1 MKHMN
6 SEVKEERTSNKK
18 RIDLFLVPIV
28 LIAAFL
34 NLFKIWTDEYANA
47 YYTAAVKSML
57 QSFHNFFY
65 ASFDPGGYVTIDKPP
80 VVFWIQTISAKI
92 FGFHGW
98 SVILPQALAG
108 IGSVLLLYVLVKR
121 TFGVWAGRFAALGMA
136 LTPIVPAVSRTNN
149 IDSMLVF
156 TLLVA
161 TWMLFRAVRTAKFG
175 WVLAAFAMIGV
186 AFNMKMLQAYMVL
199 PAFYVFYVVATKITW
214 KKKIAFLTTATALM
228 LAVSVSWAVVV
239 DSTSADKRPY
249 MGSSQTNSVLE
260 LAFGYNGIN
269 RLTGNTSVTGSSH
282 KQPAQAQ
289 QQTAS
294 SETKQTSNSNAE
306 SSQSSNQSKSSFS
319 KKMQAPGGG
328 NQNGM
333 FNTGNPGPFRLFQ
346 KGLSDQISWLLPF
359 VIFSIVGLFAGVK
372 FKGPYTTKQK
382 ESLFWLAWLLPV
394 AVFFSIAGFFHQY
407 YLIMLAPPI
416 AAFAGAGAVALWSM
430 YKQRNGWKSWLLPG
444 GILTT
449 AALQVYIMSPY
460 VSSIGVAP
468 IAGVGALGV
477 ILALVLAVRKERKNS
492 VTNYLGVAAM
502 VVLLAMPAYWAMT
515 PIIYG
520 GNSMLPAAGPDSS
533 SGMGGPPSTAT
544 NSKQSGFNGMQPPGS
559 SSSNSSS
566 NNQMQPPT
574 GSSNGGQMQMPGGSS
589 NNGQMQ
595 PPNGSSSSGQMPG
608 GSSNNNGQMQ
618 MPSSSSSKLSSSKRK
633 SGGMNAEVNKKLLNY
648 LTKNNTGE
656 KYLFATTDST
666 SAAPYIIKT
675 GKPVMAMGG
684 FSGSDPILT
693 VSKLKAM
700 IKKGEVKY
708 FYLSG
713 MGKGGQSDV
722 ITWIKENSKEI
733 PSSKWQST
741 SSSSQQ
747 GPSGNGTLY
756 EITLK

>member
-1 MKHMN
+1 
-6 SEVKEERTSNKK
+6 
-18 RIDLFLVPIV
+18 
-28 LIAAFL
+28 
-34 NLFKIWTDEYANA
+34 
-47 YYTAAVKSML
+47 
-57 QSFHNFFY
+57 
-65 ASFDPGGYVTIDKPP
+65 
-80 VVFWIQTISAKI
+80 
-92 FGFHGW
+92 
-98 SVILPQALAG
+98 
-108 IGSVLLLYVLVKR
+108 
-121 TFGVWAGRFAALGMA
+121 
-136 LTPIVPAVSRTNN
+136 
-149 IDSMLVF
+149 
-156 TLLVA
+156 
-161 TWMLFRAVRTAKFG
+161 
-175 WVLAAFAMIGV
+175 
-186 AFNMKMLQAYMVL
+186 
-199 PAFYVFYVVATKITW
+199 
-214 KKKIAFLTTATALM
+214 
-228 LAVSVSWAVVV
+228 
-239 DSTSADKRPY
+239 
-249 MGSSQTNSVLE
+249 
-260 LAFGYNGIN
+260 
-269 RLTGNTSVTGSSH
+269 
-282 KQPAQAQ
+282 
-289 QQTAS
+289 
-294 SETKQTSNSNAE
+294 
-306 SSQSSNQSKSSFS
+306 
-319 KKMQAPGGG
+319 
-328 NQNGM
+328 
-333 FNTGNPGPFRLFQ
+333 
-346 KGLSDQISWLLPF
+346 
-359 VIFSIVGLFAGVK
+359 
-372 FKGPYTTKQK
+372 
-382 ESLFWLAWLLPV
+382 
-394 AVFFSIAGFFHQY
+394 
-407 YLIMLAPPI
+407 MLAPPI

-430 YKQRNGWKSWLLPG
+430 YKQHNGWKSWLLPS

-477 ILALVLAVRKERKNS
+477 ILALVLAIRKERKNS

-559 SSSNSSS
+559 SDSNSSS
-566 NNQMQPPT
+566 NNQMQPPS

-595 PPNGSSSSGQMPG
+595 PPSGSSNSGQMPG
-608 GSSNNNGQMQ
+608 GSSKNNGQMQ

-633 SGGMNAEVNKKLLNY
+633 SGGMNAEVNTKLLNY

-693 VSKLKAM
+693 VSKLKSM

>member
-294 SETKQTSNSNAE
+294 NETKQTSNSNAE
-306 SSQSSNQSKSSFS
+306 SSQSSNQSKSSSS

-359 VIFSIVGLFAGVK
+359 VIFSIVGLFAGMK

-477 ILALVLAVRKERKNS
+477 ILALVLAIRKERKNS

-559 SSSNSSS
+559 SGSNSSS
-566 NNQMQPPT
+566 NNQMQPPS

-595 PPNGSSSSGQMPG
+595 PPSGSSSSGQMPG
-608 GSSNNNGQMQ
+608 GSSKNNGQMQ

-693 VSKLKAM
+693 VSKLKSM

>member
-121 TFGVWAGRFAALGMA
+121 TFGVWAGRFAALAMA

-306 SSQSSNQSKSSFS
+306 SSQSSNQSKSSS
-319 KKMQAPGGG
+319 SQKMQAPDGG

-372 FKGPYTTKQK
+372 FKGPYTAKQK

-430 YKQRNGWKSWLLPG
+430 YKQHNGLKSWLLPS

-477 ILALVLAVRKERKNS
+477 ILALVLAIRKERKNS

-559 SSSNSSS
+559 SGSNSSS
-566 NNQMQPPT
+566 NNQMQPPS

-595 PPNGSSSSGQMPG
+595 PPSGSSNSGQMPG

-618 MPSSSSSKLSSSKRK
+618 MPSSSSSKLSPSKRK
-633 SGGMNAEVNKKLLNY
+633 SGGMNAEVNTKLLNY

-693 VSKLKAM
+693 VSKLKSM

>member
-1 MKHMN
+1 
-6 SEVKEERTSNKK
+6 
-18 RIDLFLVPIV
+18 
-28 LIAAFL
+28 
-34 NLFKIWTDEYANA
+34 
-47 YYTAAVKSML
+47 
-57 QSFHNFFY
+57 
-65 ASFDPGGYVTIDKPP
+65 
-80 VVFWIQTISAKI
+80 
-92 FGFHGW
+92 
-98 SVILPQALAG
+98 
-108 IGSVLLLYVLVKR
+108 
-121 TFGVWAGRFAALGMA
+121 
-136 LTPIVPAVSRTNN
+136 
-149 IDSMLVF
+149 
-156 TLLVA
+156 
-161 TWMLFRAVRTAKFG
+161 
-175 WVLAAFAMIGV
+175 
-186 AFNMKMLQAYMVL
+186 
-199 PAFYVFYVVATKITW
+199 
-214 KKKIAFLTTATALM
+214 
-228 LAVSVSWAVVV
+228 
-239 DSTSADKRPY
+239 
-249 MGSSQTNSVLE
+249 
-260 LAFGYNGIN
+260 
-269 RLTGNTSVTGSSH
+269 
-282 KQPAQAQ
+282 
-289 QQTAS
+289 
-294 SETKQTSNSNAE
+294 
-306 SSQSSNQSKSSFS
+306 
-319 KKMQAPGGG
+319 
-328 NQNGM
+328 
-333 FNTGNPGPFRLFQ
+333 
-346 KGLSDQISWLLPF
+346 
-359 VIFSIVGLFAGVK
+359 
-372 FKGPYTTKQK
+372 
-382 ESLFWLAWLLPV
+382 
-394 AVFFSIAGFFHQY
+394 
-407 YLIMLAPPI
+407 MLAPPI

-477 ILALVLAVRKERKNS
+477 ILALVLAIRKERKNS

-559 SSSNSSS
+559 SGSNSSS
-566 NNQMQPPT
+566 NNQMQPPS

-595 PPNGSSSSGQMPG
+595 PPSGSSSSGQMPG
-608 GSSNNNGQMQ
+608 GSSKNNGQMQ

-693 VSKLKAM
+693 VSKLKSM

>member
-121 TFGVWAGRFAALGMA
+121 TFGVWAGRFAALAMA

-306 SSQSSNQSKSSFS
+306 SSQSSNQSKSSS
-319 KKMQAPGGG
+319 SQKMQAPGGG

-372 FKGPYTTKQK
+372 FKGPYTAKQK

-430 YKQRNGWKSWLLPG
+430 YKQHNGWKSWLLPS

-477 ILALVLAVRKERKNS
+477 ILALVLAIRKERKNS

-559 SSSNSSS
+559 SDSNSSS
-566 NNQMQPPT
+566 NNQMQPPS
-574 GSSNGGQMQMPGGSS
+574 GSSNGGQMQPPSGSS
-589 NNGQMQ
+589 N
-595 PPNGSSSSGQMPG
+595 SGQMPG
-608 GSSNNNGQMQ
+608 GSSKNNGQMQ

-633 SGGMNAEVNKKLLNY
+633 SGGMNAEVNTKLLNY

-693 VSKLKAM
+693 VSKLKSM

>member
-121 TFGVWAGRFAALGMA
+121 TFGVWAGRFAALAMA

-282 KQPAQAQ
+282 KQPAQTE

-294 SETKQTSNSNAE
+294 SETKQNSNSSAD
-306 SSQSSNQSKSSFS
+306 SSQSSNQRKSSS
-319 KKMQAPGGG
+319 SQKMQAPGGG

-372 FKGPYTTKQK
+372 FKGGEYGDLHNFSQFHRFDLALEVLHQAHALIAISRDVEEDLLRWGFPTKHIHFIPNGVDTNYFQRTHAAPRRDPVRFLLTGRRHPQK
-382 ESLFWLAWLLPV
+382 
-394 AVFFSIAGFFHQY
+394 
-407 YLIMLAPPI
+407 
-416 AAFAGAGAVALWSM
+416 
-430 YKQRNGWKSWLLPG
+430 
-444 GILTT
+444 GIDL
-449 AALQVYIMSPY
+449 ALQAAHLLRQQGLAQQFHINFY
-460 VSSIGVAP
+460 
-468 IAGVGALGV
+468 GADYPEYDYAQWLN
-477 ILALVLAVRKERKNS
+477 NS
-492 VTNYLGVAAM
+492 V
-502 VVLLAMPAYWAMT
+502 
-515 PIIYG
+515 
-520 GNSMLPAAGPDSS
+520 S
-533 SGMGGPPSTAT
+533 PP
-544 NSKQSGFNGMQPPGS
+544 M
-559 SSSNSSS
+559 
-566 NNQMQPPT
+566 
-574 GSSNGGQMQMPGGSS
+574 
-589 NNGQMQ
+589 
-595 PPNGSSSSGQMPG
+595 
-608 GSSNNNGQMQ
+608 
-618 MPSSSSSKLSSSKRK
+618 
-633 SGGMNAEVNKKLLNY
+633 
-648 LTKNNTGE
+648 
-656 KYLFATTDST
+656 
-666 SAAPYIIKT
+666 
-675 GKPVMAMGG
+675 
-684 FSGSDPILT
+684 
-693 VSKLKAM
+693 
-700 IKKGEVKY
+700 
-708 FYLSG
+708 
-713 MGKGGQSDV
+713 
-722 ITWIKENSKEI
+722 
-733 PSSKWQST
+733 
-741 SSSSQQ
+741 
-747 GPSGNGTLY
+747 
-756 EITLK
+756 

>member
-1 MKHMN
+1 
-6 SEVKEERTSNKK
+6 
-18 RIDLFLVPIV
+18 
-28 LIAAFL
+28 
-34 NLFKIWTDEYANA
+34 TDEYANA

-121 TFGVWAGRFAALGMA
+121 TFGVWAGRFAALAMA

-282 KQPAQAQ
+282 KQPAQTQ

-294 SETKQTSNSNAE
+294 SETKQTSNSSSD
-306 SSQSSNQSKSSFS
+306 SSQSSNQRKSSS
-319 KKMQAPGGG
+319 SQKMQAPGGG

-492 VTNYLGVAAM
+492 LTNYLGAAAL

-559 SSSNSSS
+559 SSGNSSS
-566 NNQMQPPT
+566 NNQMQLPS
-574 GSSNGGQMQMPGGSS
+574 GSSNGGQLQLQMPGGSS

-595 PPNGSSSSGQMPG
+595 PPS
-608 GSSNNNGQMQ
+608 GSSNSGQMQ
-618 MPSSSSSKLSSSKRK
+618 MPNSTLSKASSSKRK

-666 SAAPYIIKT
+666 SAAPYIIET

-741 SSSSQQ
+741 SLSSQQ

>member
-1 MKHMN
+1 MN

-121 TFGVWAGRFAALGMA
+121 TFGVWAGRFAALAMA

-175 WVLAAFAMIGV
+175 WVLASFAMIGV

-214 KKKIAFLTTATALM
+214 KRKIAFLTTATALM

-306 SSQSSNQSKSSFS
+306 SSQSSNQSKSSS
-319 KKMQAPGGG
+319 SQKMQAPDGG

-372 FKGPYTTKQK
+372 FKGPYTAKQK

-430 YKQRNGWKSWLLPG
+430 YKQHNGWKSWLLPS

-477 ILALVLAVRKERKNS
+477 ILALVLAIRKERKNS

-559 SSSNSSS
+559 SDSNSSS
-566 NNQMQPPT
+566 NNQMQPPS

-595 PPNGSSSSGQMPG
+595 PPSGSSNSGQMPG
-608 GSSNNNGQMQ
+608 GSSKNNGQMQ

-633 SGGMNAEVNKKLLNY
+633 SGGMNAEVNTKLLNY

-693 VSKLKAM
+693 VSKLKSM

-733 PSSKWQST
+733 PASKWQST

>member
-121 TFGVWAGRFAALGMA
+121 TFGVWAGRFAALAMA

-289 QQTAS
+289 QPTAS

-306 SSQSSNQSKSSFS
+306 SSQSSNQSKSSSS

-477 ILALVLAVRKERKNS
+477 ILALILAVRKERKNA

-533 SGMGGPPSTAT
+533 SGMGRPPSTAT

-559 SSSNSSS
+559 SSGNSSS
-566 NNQMQPPT
+566 NNQMQPPS

-595 PPNGSSSSGQMPG
+595 PPS
-608 GSSNNNGQMQ
+608 GSSNNSQ
-618 MPSSSSSKLSSSKRK
+618 MPNSSSSKSSSSKRK

-666 SAAPYIIKT
+666 SAAPYIIET

>member
-1 MKHMN
+1 MN

-80 VVFWIQTISAKI
+80 VVFWIQTISAKV

-121 TFGVWAGRFAALGMA
+121 TFGVWAGRFAALAMA

-161 TWMLFRAVRTAKFG
+161 TWMLFRAVRTAKFD

-306 SSQSSNQSKSSFS
+306 SSQSSNQSKSSS
-319 KKMQAPGGG
+319 SQKMQAPDGG

-372 FKGPYTTKQK
+372 FKGPYTAKQK

-430 YKQRNGWKSWLLPG
+430 YKQHNGWKSWLLPS

-477 ILALVLAVRKERKNS
+477 ILALVLAIRKERKNS

-559 SSSNSSS
+559 SGSNSSS
-566 NNQMQPPT
+566 NNQMQPPS

-595 PPNGSSSSGQMPG
+595 PPSGSSNSGQMPG
-608 GSSNNNGQMQ
+608 GSSENNGQMQ

-633 SGGMNAEVNKKLLNY
+633 SGGMNAEVNTKLLNY
-648 LTKNNTGE
+648 LTKNNTDE

-693 VSKLKAM
+693 VSKLKSM

>member
-1 MKHMN
+1 MN

-121 TFGVWAGRFAALGMA
+121 TFGVWAGRFAALAMA

-199 PAFYVFYVVATKITW
+199 PSFYVFYVVATKITW

-306 SSQSSNQSKSSFS
+306 SSQSSNQSKSSS
-319 KKMQAPGGG
+319 SQKMQAPDGG

-333 FNTGNPGPFRLFQ
+333 FNTGNAGPFRLFQ

-372 FKGPYTTKQK
+372 FKGPYTAKQK

-430 YKQRNGWKSWLLPG
+430 YKQHNGWKSWLLPS

-477 ILALVLAVRKERKNS
+477 ILALVLAIRKERKNS

-559 SSSNSSS
+559 SDSNSSS
-566 NNQMQPPT
+566 NNQMQPPS
-574 GSSNGGQMQMPGGSS
+574 GSSNGGQMQPPSGSS
-589 NNGQMQ
+589 N
-595 PPNGSSSSGQMPG
+595 SGQMPG
-608 GSSNNNGQMQ
+608 GSSKNNGQMQ

-633 SGGMNAEVNKKLLNY
+633 SGGMNAEVNTKLLNY

-693 VSKLKAM
+693 VSKLKSM

>member
-1 MKHMN
+1 MEHMN

-121 TFGVWAGRFAALGMA
+121 TFGVWAGRFAALAMA

-306 SSQSSNQSKSSFS
+306 SSQSSNQSKSSS
-319 KKMQAPGGG
+319 SQKMQAPDGG

-372 FKGPYTTKQK
+372 FKGPYTAKQK

-430 YKQRNGWKSWLLPG
+430 YKQHNGLKSWLLPS

-477 ILALVLAVRKERKNS
+477 ILALVLAIRKERKNS

-559 SSSNSSS
+559 SGSNSSS
-566 NNQMQPPT
+566 NNQMQPPS

-595 PPNGSSSSGQMPG
+595 PPSGSSNSGQMPG
-608 GSSNNNGQMQ
+608 GSSKNNGQMQ

-633 SGGMNAEVNKKLLNY
+633 SGGMNAEVNTKLLNY

-693 VSKLKAM
+693 VSKLKSM

>member
-1 MKHMN
+1 MN

-121 TFGVWAGRFAALGMA
+121 TFGVWAGRFAALAMA

-306 SSQSSNQSKSSFS
+306 SSQSSNQSKSSSS

-416 AAFAGAGAVALWSM
+416 AAFAGVGAVALWSM

-468 IAGVGALGV
+468 IAGVGTLGV
-477 ILALVLAVRKERKNS
+477 ILALILAVRKERKNA

-533 SGMGGPPSTAT
+533 SGMGRPPSTAT

-559 SSSNSSS
+559 SSGNSSS
-566 NNQMQPPT
+566 NNQMQPPS

-595 PPNGSSSSGQMPG
+595 PPS
-608 GSSNNNGQMQ
+608 GSSNNSQ
-618 MPSSSSSKLSSSKRK
+618 MPNSSSSKSSSSKRK

-666 SAAPYIIKT
+666 SAAPYIIET

>member
-121 TFGVWAGRFAALGMA
+121 TFGVWAGRFAALAMA

-282 KQPAQAQ
+282 KQPAQTQ

-294 SETKQTSNSNAE
+294 SETKQTSNSNAD
-306 SSQSSNQSKSSFS
+306 SSQSSNQSKSSSS

-430 YKQRNGWKSWLLPG
+430 YKQRGWKSWLLPG

-477 ILALVLAVRKERKNS
+477 ILALVLAIRKERKNS

-559 SSSNSSS
+559 SSSSSSS

-595 PPNGSSSSGQMPG
+595 PPSGSSNSGQMP
-608 GSSNNNGQMQ
+608 N
-618 MPSSSSSKLSSSKRK
+618 SSSSKSSSLKRK
-633 SGGMNAEVNKKLLNY
+633 SGGMNAEVNQKLLNY

>member
-1 MKHMN
+1 MN

-121 TFGVWAGRFAALGMA
+121 TFGVWAGRFAALAMA

-306 SSQSSNQSKSSFS
+306 SSQSSNQSKSSS
-319 KKMQAPGGG
+319 SQKMQAPDGG

-372 FKGPYTTKQK
+372 FKGPYTAKQK

-430 YKQRNGWKSWLLPG
+430 YKQHNGWKSWLLPS

-477 ILALVLAVRKERKNS
+477 ILALVLAIRKERKNS
-492 VTNYLGVAAM
+492 VTNYLGVATM

-533 SGMGGPPSTAT
+533 SSMGVPPSTAT

-559 SSSNSSS
+559 SGSNSSS
-566 NNQMQPPT
+566 NNQMQPPS

-595 PPNGSSSSGQMPG
+595 PPSGSSNSGQMPG
-608 GSSNNNGQMQ
+608 GSSKNNGQMQ

-633 SGGMNAEVNKKLLNY
+633 SGGMNAEVNTKLLNY

-693 VSKLKAM
+693 VSKLKSM

>member
-1 MKHMN
+1 MN

-80 VVFWIQTISAKI
+80 LVFWIQTISAKI

-121 TFGVWAGRFAALGMA
+121 TFGVWAGRFAALAMA

-214 KKKIAFLTTATALM
+214 RKKIAFLTTATALM

-282 KQPAQAQ
+282 KQPAQTQ

-294 SETKQTSNSNAE
+294 SETKQNSNSSAD
-306 SSQSSNQSKSSFS
+306 SSQSSNQRKSSS
-319 KKMQAPGGG
+319 SQKMQASGGG

-460 VSSIGVAP
+460 VSSIGVAS

-477 ILALVLAVRKERKNS
+477 ILALVLAVRKQRKNLL
-492 VTNYLGVAAM
+492 TNYLGAAAM

-559 SSSNSSS
+559 SSGNSSS
-566 NNQMQPPT
+566 NN
-574 GSSNGGQMQMPGGSS
+574 QMQMPGGSS

-595 PPNGSSSSGQMPG
+595 PPS
-608 GSSNNNGQMQ
+608 GSSNSGQMQ
-618 MPSSSSSKLSSSKRK
+618 MPGGLSNNSQMPNSSSSKSSSLKRK
-633 SGGMNAEVNKKLLNY
+633 SGGMNAEVNQKLLNY

-741 SSSSQQ
+741 SSSAQQ

-756 EITLK
+756 KITLK

>member
-121 TFGVWAGRFAALGMA
+121 TFGVWAGRFAALAMA

-306 SSQSSNQSKSSFS
+306 SSQSSNQSKSSS
-319 KKMQAPGGG
+319 SQKMQAPDGG

-372 FKGPYTTKQK
+372 FKGPYTAKQK

-430 YKQRNGWKSWLLPG
+430 YKQHNGWKSWLLPS

-477 ILALVLAVRKERKNS
+477 ILALVLAIRKERKNS

-559 SSSNSSS
+559 SGNNSSS
-566 NNQMQPPT
+566 NNQMQPPS

-595 PPNGSSSSGQMPG
+595 PPSGSSNSVQMPG
-608 GSSNNNGQMQ
+608 GSSKNNGQMQ

-633 SGGMNAEVNKKLLNY
+633 SGGMNAEVNTKLLNY

-693 VSKLKAM
+693 VSKLKSM

-756 EITLK
+756 EITFK

>member
-1 MKHMN
+1 MN

-121 TFGVWAGRFAALGMA
+121 TFGVWAGRFAALAMA

-306 SSQSSNQSKSSFS
+306 SSQSSNQSKSSS
-319 KKMQAPGGG
+319 SQKMQAPDGG

-372 FKGPYTTKQK
+372 FKGPYTAKQK

-430 YKQRNGWKSWLLPG
+430 YKQHNGWKSWLLPS

-477 ILALVLAVRKERKNS
+477 ILALVLAIRKERKNS

-559 SSSNSSS
+559 SGSNSSS
-566 NNQMQPPT
+566 NNQMQPPS

-595 PPNGSSSSGQMPG
+595 PPSGSSNSGQMPG
-608 GSSNNNGQMQ
+608 GSSKNNGQMQ

-633 SGGMNAEVNKKLLNY
+633 SGGMNAEVNTKLLNY

-693 VSKLKAM
+693 VSKLKSM

>member
-18 RIDLFLVPIV
+18 RIDLFLVLIV

-121 TFGVWAGRFAALGMA
+121 TFGVWAGRFAALAMA

-282 KQPAQAQ
+282 KQPAQTQ

-294 SETKQTSNSNAE
+294 SETKQNSSSSADA
-306 SSQSSNQSKSSFS
+306 SQSSNQSKSSS
-319 KKMQAPGGG
+319 QKMQAPGGG

-460 VSSIGVAP
+460 VSSIGVTP

-533 SGMGGPPSTAT
+533 SGMGGLPSTAT

-559 SSSNSSS
+559 SNGNSSS
-566 NNQMQPPT
+566 NNQMQPPS

-589 NNGQMQ
+589 NN
-595 PPNGSSSSGQMPG
+595 SQMPNSFSG
-608 GSSNNNGQMQ
+608 KS
-618 MPSSSSSKLSSSKRK
+618 SSSKRK
-633 SGGMNAEVNKKLLNY
+633 SGGMNAEVNQKLLNY

-708 FYLSG
+708 FYLSR

-722 ITWIKENSKEI
+722 ITWIKENSKEV

-747 GPSGNGTLY
+747 GPFGNGTLY

>member
-1 MKHMN
+1 MN

-121 TFGVWAGRFAALGMA
+121 TFGVWAGRFAALAMA

-294 SETKQTSNSNAE
+294 SETKQTSSSNAE
-306 SSQSSNQSKSSFS
+306 SSQSSNQSKSSS
-319 KKMQAPGGG
+319 SQKMQAPDGG

-372 FKGPYTTKQK
+372 FKGPYTAKQK

-430 YKQRNGWKSWLLPG
+430 YKQHNGWKSWLLPS

-477 ILALVLAVRKERKNS
+477 ILALVLAIRKERKNS

-559 SSSNSSS
+559 SGSNSSS
-566 NNQMQPPT
+566 NNQMQPPS

-595 PPNGSSSSGQMPG
+595 PPSGSSNSVQMPG
-608 GSSNNNGQMQ
+608 GSSKNNGQMQ
-618 MPSSSSSKLSSSKRK
+618 IPSSSSSKLSSSKRK
-633 SGGMNAEVNKKLLNY
+633 SGGMNAEVNTKLLNY

-693 VSKLKAM
+693 VSKLKSM

>member
-121 TFGVWAGRFAALGMA
+121 TFGVWAGRFAALAMA

-306 SSQSSNQSKSSFS
+306 SSQSSNQSKRSSS
-319 KKMQAPGGG
+319 QKMQAPDGG

-372 FKGPYTTKQK
+372 FKGPYTAKQK

-430 YKQRNGWKSWLLPG
+430 YKQHNGLKSWLLPS

-477 ILALVLAVRKERKNS
+477 ILALVLAIRKERKNS

-559 SSSNSSS
+559 SGSNSSS
-566 NNQMQPPT
+566 NNQMQPPS
-574 GSSNGGQMQMPGGSS
+574 GSSNGGQMQMPGGSY

-595 PPNGSSSSGQMPG
+595 PPSGSSNSGQMPG
-608 GSSNNNGQMQ
+608 GSSENNGQMQ

-633 SGGMNAEVNKKLLNY
+633 SGGMNAEVNTKLLNY

-693 VSKLKAM
+693 VSKLKSM

>member
-121 TFGVWAGRFAALGMA
+121 TFGVWAGRFAALAMA

-306 SSQSSNQSKSSFS
+306 SSQSSNQSKSSS
-319 KKMQAPGGG
+319 SQKMQAPDGG

-372 FKGPYTTKQK
+372 FKGPYTAKQK

-430 YKQRNGWKSWLLPG
+430 YKQHNGWKSWLLPS

-477 ILALVLAVRKERKNS
+477 ILALVLAIRKERKNS

-559 SSSNSSS
+559 SGSNSSS
-566 NNQMQPPT
+566 NNQMQPP
-574 GSSNGGQMQMPGGSS
+574 SGSS

-595 PPNGSSSSGQMPG
+595 PPSGSSNSGQMPG
-608 GSSNNNGQMQ
+608 GSSKNNGQMQ

-633 SGGMNAEVNKKLLNY
+633 SGGMNAEVNTKLLNY

-693 VSKLKAM
+693 VSKLKSM

>member
-34 NLFKIWTDEYANA
+34 NLFKIWTDEYANT

-121 TFGVWAGRFAALGMA
+121 TFGVWAGRFAALAMA

-175 WVLAAFAMIGV
+175 WVLAAFAMVGV

-282 KQPAQAQ
+282 KQPAQTQ
-289 QQTAS
+289 QQTAG
-294 SETKQTSNSNAE
+294 SETKQNSNSSAD
-306 SSQSSNQSKSSFS
+306 SSQSSNQRKSSS
-319 KKMQAPGGG
+319 SQKMQASGGG

-430 YKQRNGWKSWLLPG
+430 YKQHNGWKSWLLPG

-449 AALQVYIMSPY
+449 AVLQVYI
-460 VSSIGVAP
+460 
-468 IAGVGALGV
+468 
-477 ILALVLAVRKERKNS
+477 
-492 VTNYLGVAAM
+492 
-502 VVLLAMPAYWAMT
+502 
-515 PIIYG
+515 
-520 GNSMLPAAGPDSS
+520 
-533 SGMGGPPSTAT
+533 
-544 NSKQSGFNGMQPPGS
+544 
-559 SSSNSSS
+559 
-566 NNQMQPPT
+566 
-574 GSSNGGQMQMPGGSS
+574 
-589 NNGQMQ
+589 
-595 PPNGSSSSGQMPG
+595 
-608 GSSNNNGQMQ
+608 
-618 MPSSSSSKLSSSKRK
+618 
-633 SGGMNAEVNKKLLNY
+633 
-648 LTKNNTGE
+648 
-656 KYLFATTDST
+656 
-666 SAAPYIIKT
+666 
-675 GKPVMAMGG
+675 
-684 FSGSDPILT
+684 T
-693 VSKLKAM
+693 VSLCQLNRGSANCRCRST
-700 IKKGEVKY
+700 GRH
-708 FYLSG
+708 F
-713 MGKGGQSDV
+713 
-722 ITWIKENSKEI
+722 
-733 PSSKWQST
+733 SSCFSC
-741 SSSSQQ
+741 S
-747 GPSGNGTLY
+747 
-756 EITLK
+756 

>member
-18 RIDLFLVPIV
+18 RMDLFLVPIV

-121 TFGVWAGRFAALGMA
+121 TFGVWAGRFAALAMA
-136 LTPIVPAVSRTNN
+136 LTPIVAAVSRTNN

-282 KQPAQAQ
+282 KQPAQTQ

-294 SETKQTSNSNAE
+294 SETKQNSNSSAD
-306 SSQSSNQSKSSFS
+306 SSQSSNQRKSSS
-319 KKMQAPGGG
+319 SQKMQAPGGG

-346 KGLSDQISWLLPF
+346 EGLSDQISWLLPF
-359 VIFSIVGLFAGVK
+359 VIFSIVGLFARVK

-430 YKQRNGWKSWLLPG
+430 YKQHKGWKSWLLPG

-468 IAGVGALGV
+468 IAGVGALGI
-477 ILALVLAVRKERKNS
+477 ILALVLAVRKQRKNS
-492 VTNYLGVAAM
+492 LTNYLGAAAM

-520 GNSMLPAAGPDSS
+520 GNSMLPSAGPDSS

-566 NNQMQPPT
+566 NNQMQPPSDSLNGGQMQMPS
-574 GSSNGGQMQMPGGSS
+574 GSSNSSQMQMPGGSS
-589 NNGQMQ
+589 NNSQML
-595 PPNGSSSSGQMPG
+595 NSFSNKSSSSI
-608 GSSNNNGQMQ
+608 
-618 MPSSSSSKLSSSKRK
+618 RK
-633 SGGMNAEVNKKLLNY
+633 SGGMNAEVNQKLLNY

-675 GKPVMAMGG
+675 GEPVMAMGG

-741 SSSSQQ
+741 SSSAQQ

>member
-1 MKHMN
+1 MN

-57 QSFHNFFY
+57 QGFHNFFY

-121 TFGVWAGRFAALGMA
+121 TFGVWAGRFAALAMA

-269 RLTGNTSVTGSSH
+269 RLTGNTSVMGSSH

-294 SETKQTSNSNAE
+294 SETKQTSNSNVE
-306 SSQSSNQSKSSFS
+306 SSQSSNQSKSSSS

-460 VSSIGVAP
+460 ISSIGVAP

-559 SSSNSSS
+559 SSGNSSS
-566 NNQMQPPT
+566 NNQMQPPS

-595 PPNGSSSSGQMPG
+595 MPG
-608 GSSNNNGQMQ
+608 GSSNNSQ
-618 MPSSSSSKLSSSKRK
+618 MPNSSSSKSSSSKRK

-666 SAAPYIIKT
+666 SAAPYIIET

>member
-1 MKHMN
+1 MN

-121 TFGVWAGRFAALGMA
+121 TFGVWAGRFAALAMA

-306 SSQSSNQSKSSFS
+306 SSQSSNQSKSSS
-319 KKMQAPGGG
+319 SQKMQAPDGG

-372 FKGPYTTKQK
+372 FKGPYTAKQK

-430 YKQRNGWKSWLLPG
+430 YKQHNGWKSWLLPS

-477 ILALVLAVRKERKNS
+477 ILALVLAIRKERKNS

-559 SSSNSSS
+559 SGSNSSS
-566 NNQMQPPT
+566 NNQMQPPS

-595 PPNGSSSSGQMPG
+595 PPSGSSNSVQMPG
-608 GSSNNNGQMQ
+608 GSSKNNGQMQ
-618 MPSSSSSKLSSSKRK
+618 IPSSSSSKLSSSKRK
-633 SGGMNAEVNKKLLNY
+633 SGGMNAEVNTKLLNY

-693 VSKLKAM
+693 VSKLKSM

>member
-121 TFGVWAGRFAALGMA
+121 TFGVWAGRFAALAMA

-306 SSQSSNQSKSSFS
+306 SSQSSNQSKRSSS
-319 KKMQAPGGG
+319 QKMQAPDGG

-372 FKGPYTTKQK
+372 FKGPYTAKQK

-430 YKQRNGWKSWLLPG
+430 YKQHNGWKSWLLPS

-477 ILALVLAVRKERKNS
+477 ILALVLAIRKERKNS

-559 SSSNSSS
+559 SGSNSSS
-566 NNQMQPPT
+566 NNQMQPPS
-574 GSSNGGQMQMPGGSS
+574 GSSNGGQMQMPGGSY

-595 PPNGSSSSGQMPG
+595 PPSGSSNSGQMPG
-608 GSSNNNGQMQ
+608 GSSENNGQMQ

-633 SGGMNAEVNKKLLNY
+633 SGGMNAEENTKLLNY

-693 VSKLKAM
+693 VSKLKSM

>member
-121 TFGVWAGRFAALGMA
+121 TFGVWAGRFAALAMA

-306 SSQSSNQSKSSFS
+306 SSQSSNQSKSSS
-319 KKMQAPGGG
+319 SQKMQAPDGG

-372 FKGPYTTKQK
+372 FKGPYTAKQK

-430 YKQRNGWKSWLLPG
+430 YKQHNGLKSWLLPS

-477 ILALVLAVRKERKNS
+477 ILALVLAIRKERKNS

-559 SSSNSSS
+559 SGSNSSS
-566 NNQMQPPT
+566 NNQMQPPS

-595 PPNGSSSSGQMPG
+595 PPSGSSNSGQMPG

-633 SGGMNAEVNKKLLNY
+633 SGGMNAEVNTKLLNY

-693 VSKLKAM
+693 VSKLKSM

-733 PSSKWQST
+733 PFSKWQST

>member
-1 MKHMN
+1 MN

-121 TFGVWAGRFAALGMA
+121 TFGVWAGRFAALAMA

-306 SSQSSNQSKSSFS
+306 SSQSSNQSKSSS
-319 KKMQAPGGG
+319 SQKMQAPGGG

-372 FKGPYTTKQK
+372 FKGPYTAKQK

-430 YKQRNGWKSWLLPG
+430 YKQHNGWKSWLLPS

-477 ILALVLAVRKERKNS
+477 ILALVLAIRKERKNS

-559 SSSNSSS
+559 SDSNSSS
-566 NNQMQPPT
+566 NNQMQPPS
-574 GSSNGGQMQMPGGSS
+574 GSSNGGQMQPPSGSS
-589 NNGQMQ
+589 N
-595 PPNGSSSSGQMPG
+595 SGQMPG
-608 GSSNNNGQMQ
+608 GSSKNNGQMQ

-633 SGGMNAEVNKKLLNY
+633 SGGMNAEVNTKLLNY

-693 VSKLKAM
+693 VSKLKSM

>member
-161 TWMLFRAVRTAKFG
+161 TWMLFRAVRTVKFG

-294 SETKQTSNSNAE
+294 NETKQTSNSNAE
-306 SSQSSNQSKSSFS
+306 SSQSSNQSKSSSS

-359 VIFSIVGLFAGVK
+359 VIFSIVGLFAGMK

-477 ILALVLAVRKERKNS
+477 ILALVLAIRKERKNS

-559 SSSNSSS
+559 SGSNSSS
-566 NNQMQPPT
+566 NNQMQPPS

-595 PPNGSSSSGQMPG
+595 PPSGSSSSGQMPG
-608 GSSNNNGQMQ
+608 GSSKNNGQMQ

-633 SGGMNAEVNKKLLNY
+633 SGGMNAEVNTKLLNY

-693 VSKLKAM
+693 VSKLKSM

-733 PSSKWQST
+733 PSSKWQFT

>member
-1 MKHMN
+1 MN

-121 TFGVWAGRFAALGMA
+121 TFGVWAGRFAALAMA

-306 SSQSSNQSKSSFS
+306 SSQSSNQSKSSS
-319 KKMQAPGGG
+319 SQKMQAPDGG

-372 FKGPYTTKQK
+372 FKGPYTAKQK

-430 YKQRNGWKSWLLPG
+430 YKQHNGLKSWLLPS

-477 ILALVLAVRKERKNS
+477 ILALVLAIRKERKNS

-559 SSSNSSS
+559 SGSNSSS
-566 NNQMQPPT
+566 NNQMQPPS

-595 PPNGSSSSGQMPG
+595 PPSGSSNSGQMPG

-618 MPSSSSSKLSSSKRK
+618 MPSSSSSKLSPSKRK
-633 SGGMNAEVNKKLLNY
+633 SGGMNAEVNTKLLNY

-693 VSKLKAM
+693 VSKLKSM

>member
-1 MKHMN
+1 
-6 SEVKEERTSNKK
+6 
-18 RIDLFLVPIV
+18 
-28 LIAAFL
+28 
-34 NLFKIWTDEYANA
+34 
-47 YYTAAVKSML
+47 
-57 QSFHNFFY
+57 
-65 ASFDPGGYVTIDKPP
+65 
-80 VVFWIQTISAKI
+80 
-92 FGFHGW
+92 
-98 SVILPQALAG
+98 
-108 IGSVLLLYVLVKR
+108 
-121 TFGVWAGRFAALGMA
+121 
-136 LTPIVPAVSRTNN
+136 
-149 IDSMLVF
+149 
-156 TLLVA
+156 
-161 TWMLFRAVRTAKFG
+161 
-175 WVLAAFAMIGV
+175 
-186 AFNMKMLQAYMVL
+186 
-199 PAFYVFYVVATKITW
+199 
-214 KKKIAFLTTATALM
+214 M

-306 SSQSSNQSKSSFS
+306 SSQSSNQSKSSS
-319 KKMQAPGGG
+319 SQKMQAPDGG

-372 FKGPYTTKQK
+372 FKGPYTAKQK

-430 YKQRNGWKSWLLPG
+430 YKQHNGWKSWLLPS

-477 ILALVLAVRKERKNS
+477 ILALVLAIRKERKNS

-559 SSSNSSS
+559 SDSNSSS
-566 NNQMQPPT
+566 NNQMQPPS

-595 PPNGSSSSGQMPG
+595 PPSGSSNSGQMPG
-608 GSSNNNGQMQ
+608 GSSKNNGQMQ

-633 SGGMNAEVNKKLLNY
+633 SGGMNAEVNTKLLNY

-693 VSKLKAM
+693 VSKLKSM

>member
-1 MKHMN
+1 MN

-121 TFGVWAGRFAALGMA
+121 TFGVWAGRFAALAMA

-199 PAFYVFYVVATKITW
+199 PSFYVFYVVATKITW
-214 KKKIAFLTTATALM
+214 KKKIVFLTTATALM

-294 SETKQTSNSNAE
+294 SETEQTSNSNAE
-306 SSQSSNQSKSSFS
+306 SSQSSNQSKSSS
-319 KKMQAPGGG
+319 SQKMQAPDGG

-372 FKGPYTTKQK
+372 FKGPYTAKQK

-430 YKQRNGWKSWLLPG
+430 YKQHNGWKSWLLPS

-477 ILALVLAVRKERKNS
+477 ILALVLAIRKERKNS

-559 SSSNSSS
+559 SGSNSSS
-566 NNQMQPPT
+566 NNQMQPPS

-595 PPNGSSSSGQMPG
+595 PPSGSSNSGQMPG
-608 GSSNNNGQMQ
+608 GSSKNNGQMQ

-633 SGGMNAEVNKKLLNY
+633 SGGMNAEVNTKLLNY

-693 VSKLKAM
+693 VSKLKSM

>member
-1 MKHMN
+1 MN

-121 TFGVWAGRFAALGMA
+121 TFGVWAGRFAALAMA

-306 SSQSSNQSKSSFS
+306 SSQSSNQSKRSSS
-319 KKMQAPGGG
+319 QKMQAPDGG

-372 FKGPYTTKQK
+372 FKGPYTAKQK

-430 YKQRNGWKSWLLPG
+430 YKQHNGWKSWLLPS

-477 ILALVLAVRKERKNS
+477 ILALVLAIRKERKNS

-559 SSSNSSS
+559 SGSNSSS
-566 NNQMQPPT
+566 NNQMQPPS
-574 GSSNGGQMQMPGGSS
+574 GSSNGGQMQMPGGSY

-595 PPNGSSSSGQMPG
+595 PPSGSSNSGQMPG
-608 GSSNNNGQMQ
+608 GSSENNGQMQ

-633 SGGMNAEVNKKLLNY
+633 SGGMNAEENTKLLNY

-693 VSKLKAM
+693 VSKLKSM

>member
-1 MKHMN
+1 MN

-121 TFGVWAGRFAALGMA
+121 TFGIWAGRFAALAMA

-306 SSQSSNQSKSSFS
+306 SSQSSNQSKSSS
-319 KKMQAPGGG
+319 SQKMQAPDGG

-372 FKGPYTTKQK
+372 FKGPYTAKQK

-430 YKQRNGWKSWLLPG
+430 YKQHNGWKSWLLPS

-477 ILALVLAVRKERKNS
+477 ILALVLAIRKERKNS

-559 SSSNSSS
+559 SGSNSSS
-566 NNQMQPPT
+566 NNQMQPPS

-595 PPNGSSSSGQMPG
+595 PPSGSSNSVQMPG
-608 GSSNNNGQMQ
+608 GSSKNNGQMQ

-633 SGGMNAEVNKKLLNY
+633 SGGMNAEVNTKLLNY

-693 VSKLKAM
+693 VSKLKSM

>member
-1 MKHMN
+1 
-6 SEVKEERTSNKK
+6 
-18 RIDLFLVPIV
+18 
-28 LIAAFL
+28 
-34 NLFKIWTDEYANA
+34 
-47 YYTAAVKSML
+47 
-57 QSFHNFFY
+57 
-65 ASFDPGGYVTIDKPP
+65 
-80 VVFWIQTISAKI
+80 
-92 FGFHGW
+92 
-98 SVILPQALAG
+98 
-108 IGSVLLLYVLVKR
+108 
-121 TFGVWAGRFAALGMA
+121 
-136 LTPIVPAVSRTNN
+136 
-149 IDSMLVF
+149 
-156 TLLVA
+156 
-161 TWMLFRAVRTAKFG
+161 
-175 WVLAAFAMIGV
+175 
-186 AFNMKMLQAYMVL
+186 
-199 PAFYVFYVVATKITW
+199 
-214 KKKIAFLTTATALM
+214 
-228 LAVSVSWAVVV
+228 
-239 DSTSADKRPY
+239 

-282 KQPAQAQ
+282 KQPAQTE

-294 SETKQTSNSNAE
+294 SETKQSSNSSAD
-306 SSQSSNQSKSSFS
+306 SSQSSNQRKSSS
-319 KKMQAPGGG
+319 SQKMQAPGGG

-430 YKQRNGWKSWLLPG
+430 YKQHNGWKSWLLPG

-477 ILALVLAVRKERKNS
+477 ILALVLAVRKQRKNS
-492 VTNYLGVAAM
+492 LTNYLGAAAM

-520 GNSMLPAAGPDSS
+520 GNSMLPSAGPDSS

-544 NSKQSGFNGMQPPGS
+544 NSKQSGFNGMQPPS
-559 SSSNSSS
+559 
-566 NNQMQPPT
+566 
-574 GSSNGGQMQMPGGSS
+574 GSSNGGQMPGGSS

-595 PPNGSSSSGQMPG
+595 PPSGSSNSGQMQMPG
-608 GSSNNNGQMQ
+608 GSSNNSQ
-618 MPSSSSSKLSSSKRK
+618 MPNSFSSKSSSSKRK
-633 SGGMNAEVNKKLLNY
+633 SGGMNAEVNQKLLNY

-741 SSSSQQ
+741 SSSAQQ

>member
-1 MKHMN
+1 MN

-294 SETKQTSNSNAE
+294 NETKQTSNSNAE
-306 SSQSSNQSKSSFS
+306 SSQSSNQSKSSSS

-359 VIFSIVGLFAGVK
+359 VIFSIVGLFAGMK

-477 ILALVLAVRKERKNS
+477 ILALVLAIRKERKNS

-559 SSSNSSS
+559 SGSNSSS
-566 NNQMQPPT
+566 NNQMQPPS

-595 PPNGSSSSGQMPG
+595 PPSGSSSSGQMPG
-608 GSSNNNGQMQ
+608 GSSKNNGQMQ

-633 SGGMNAEVNKKLLNY
+633 SGGMNAEVNTKLLNY

-693 VSKLKAM
+693 VSKLKSM